1 MDGVVFTRHK
11 ALVSRFF
18 TPVGCSTSC
27 KCHGNLN
34 SSKMSHLTR
43 QTLLLE
49 DIAVDTFVHSSFG
62 TVVMTLFHSL
72 FTAPS
77 WHTFTSL
84 ACGWALATDRH
95 TITTYL
101 WLTGATTV
109 KHFSRFYV
117 FLGCPL
123 YNRRWQLWGAVIRL
137 AVQFVPEGE
146 VIRVSFD
153 DTTKKKAGRHIEGR
167 DRYRNG
173 AGSAR
178 QEYRTLRGLN
188 CVLGIRHIPLTR
200 WPGHSLSVPVG
211 LALYR
216 KPAQATTLN
225 VPYQSRSQ
233 LARAILDCIAT
244 QAPGRPIR
252 SLADGG
258 YATKDYVRQLPEAA
272 HVVGRFPISAKL
284 YEGPPPPTP
293 KRRGAPRKKG
303 ALRGSPKTLAQ
314 TATEWSPHP
323 SEAGAEIQAW
333 EGLWHAVLPGR
344 LVRVVVLRRQGTPAP
359 KRPGQRK
366 PPPILEAFFTTD
378 LTLSAEDILHE
389 YGDRWAVEMAIRD
402 ANACAGLGQDQCRK
416 RQRIVGAHTFRLV
429 MVAARPL
436 WFIDQVECGT
446 TFNLCCYRPWYRQ
459 KVAPSQLDVVWA
471 CREALHEAGI
481 FPIPRFTPALAENH
495 EEPAYALPLAA

>member
-1 MDGVVFTRHK
+1 
-11 ALVSRFF
+11 
-18 TPVGCSTSC
+18 
-27 KCHGNLN
+27 
-34 SSKMSHLTR
+34 MSHLPG

-49 DIAVDTFVHSSFG
+49 DIAVDTFMHSSFG
-62 TVVMTLFHSL
+62 TVVMTLFQGL

-77 WHTFTSL
+77 WQTFTAL
-84 ACGWALATDRH
+84 ACGWSLATDRH

-153 DTTKKKAGRHIEGR
+153 DTTKKKAGSHIEGLA
-167 DRYRNG
+167 RYRNG

-188 CVLGIRHIPLTR
+188 FVLGIMHLPLTR

-211 LALYR
+211 LELYL
-216 KPAQATTLN
+216 KPAQATALN
-225 VPYQSRSQ
+225 VPYRSRSQ
-233 LARAILDCIAT
+233 LARALLDFIAQ

-284 YEGPPPPTP
+284 YEVPPPPPP
-293 KRRGAPRKKG
+293 KRRGARRKKG
-303 ALRGSPKTLAQ
+303 DLIGSPKTLAQ
-314 TATEWSPHP
+314 TAKGWSPHP
-323 SEAGAEIQAW
+323 NEAGAEIQAW
-333 EGLWHAVLPGR
+333 DGLWHAVLPGR
-344 LVRVVVLRRQGTPAP
+344 LVRVVVLRRHGQPAT

-366 PPPILEAFFTTD
+366 PPPAIEAFFTTD
-378 LTLSAEDILHE
+378 LTLSAEEIVRE
-389 YGDRWAVEMAIRD
+389 YGHRWAVEIAIRD
-402 ANACAGLGQDQCRK
+402 ANAFAGLGRDQCRK
-416 RQRIVGAHTFRLV
+416 RQRIVGANTFRLV
-429 MVAARPL
+429 MVAARTL
-436 WFIDQVECGT
+436 WFIDQVERGT
-446 TFNLCCYRPWYRQ
+446 TFNLYCYRPWYRQ

-481 FPIPRFTPALAENH
+481 FPIPRFTPALAENP
-495 EEPAYALPLAA
+495 EEPEHALPLAA